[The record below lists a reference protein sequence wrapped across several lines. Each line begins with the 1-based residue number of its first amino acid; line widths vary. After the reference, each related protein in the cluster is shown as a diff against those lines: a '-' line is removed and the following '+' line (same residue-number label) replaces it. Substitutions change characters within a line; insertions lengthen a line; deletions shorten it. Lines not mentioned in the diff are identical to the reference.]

1 MNQRLKAISSLVPPG
16 TVLAD
21 IGTDHGYLPI
31 DLLKKGICTK
41 TYACDV
47 AEGPLSAAKNNIAAE
62 HLEGKISAILSDGF
76 DQVPEDADCAV
87 IAGMGWYTAE
97 AILERAADRL
107 PSFSCIIV
115 QVNGDTDLLRTW
127 ISERH
132 AQIIE
137 ECMVKDRGK
146 IYTAVSFCMQEHA
159 PYADRE
165 ILLGP
170 CLLKERS
177 PLFLEYCR
185 TQAGLLKTILSKRPE
200 DETAAEL
207 SRRLAIYE
215 SVNG

>member
-1 MNQRLKAISSLVPPG
+1 
-16 TVLAD
+16 
-21 IGTDHGYLPI
+21 
-31 DLLKKGICTK
+31 
-41 TYACDV
+41 
-47 AEGPLSAAKNNIAAE
+47 
-62 HLEGKISAILSDGF
+62 
-76 DQVPEDADCAV
+76 
-87 IAGMGWYTAE
+87 
-97 AILERAADRL
+97 
-107 PSFSCIIV
+107 
-115 QVNGDTDLLRTW
+115 
-127 ISERH
+127 
-132 AQIIE
+132 
-137 ECMVKDRGK
+137 MVKDRGK